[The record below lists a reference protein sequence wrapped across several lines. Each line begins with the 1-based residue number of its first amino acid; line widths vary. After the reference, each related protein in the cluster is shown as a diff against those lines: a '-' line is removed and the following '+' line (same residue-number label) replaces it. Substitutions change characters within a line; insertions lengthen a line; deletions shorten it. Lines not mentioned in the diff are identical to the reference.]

1 MTQSRGYVAV
11 DSQTDEEPKSQVV
24 VAQWVAAVP
33 VSHPNRV
40 RTASIRTARKAGQ
53 AANLR

>member
-24 VAQWVAAVP
+24 VAQWVTAVP

-40 RTASIRTARKAGQ
+40 RTASIRTAQEARQVAD
-53 AANLR
+53 LR